1 MYFNWKHNLVVTSL
15 ICAICS
21 FVVGC
26 SDPSKMSK
34 ALNDP
39 ITVELVK
46 SGIINDTNACA
57 FGYSLFYSTNRQVY
71 CDALDLRLKK
81 QGYSFGADELI
92 KYYLINS
99 KKQVVEDI
107 SNGKNIYY

>member
-1 MYFNWKHNLVVTSL
+1 MCFNWKHNLVVSSL

-46 SGIINDTNACA
+46 SGIINDTNVMLVHLAIH
-57 FGYSLFYSTNRQVY
+57 YSILQIDRFIVMH
-71 CDALDLRLKK
+71 
-81 QGYSFGADELI
+81 
-92 KYYLINS
+92 
-99 KKQVVEDI
+99 
-107 SNGKNIYY
+107 